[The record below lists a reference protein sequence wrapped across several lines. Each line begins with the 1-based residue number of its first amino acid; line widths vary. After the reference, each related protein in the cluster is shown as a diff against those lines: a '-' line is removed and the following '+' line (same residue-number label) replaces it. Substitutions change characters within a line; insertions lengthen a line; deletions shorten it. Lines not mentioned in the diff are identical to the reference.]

1 MTAGS
6 FGRALVATAALGVL
20 IDPAGAQ
27 AASRGASA
35 EEWCASDDGDLE
47 HARHCEVRDALAPA
61 GPLRVDARPNGG
73 IEVQGGARNDVRIQ
87 ARVVVV
93 AETDA
98 DAEALAGQIHVLT
111 DGTVRPEGPAQT
123 SRRHWSVSY
132 RLSVPTRSDLD
143 LTSMNGG
150 ISVSDVG
157 GTIRIETLNGGLSLD
172 SLSGDVRGRTTN
184 GGVRARL
191 AGRSWDGSGLDLATT
206 NGGVSLT
213 IPEDFDAHVE
223 TGTVNGQLDVDFPV
237 TVRGRV
243 DRRLSVD
250 LGRGG
255 APIRATTTN
264 GGVRLRRR

>member
-1 MTAGS
+1 MLA
-6 FGRALVATAALGVL
+6 ATAALGVL
-20 IDPAGAQ
+20 LDPA
-27 AASRGASA
+27 AARAGSRHASGDD
-35 EEWCASDDGDLE
+35 WCATDEGDL
-47 HARHCEVRDALAPA
+47 HARHCEVRETLAPA
-61 GPLRVDARPNGG
+61 GAVRVDARPNGG
-73 IEVQGGARNDVRIQ
+73 IEVQGGARSDVRIE
-87 ARVVVV
+87 ARVVAV
-93 AETDA
+93 AETEA
-98 DAEALAGQIHVLT
+98 EAEALAGQ
-111 DGTVRPEGPAQT
+111 VRVVTEGGVRAEGPAPT

-132 RLSVPTRSDLD
+132 RLSVPARSDLD

-157 GTIRIETLNGGLSLD
+157 GTIRLETLNGGLSLD
-172 SLSGDVRGRTTN
+172 SLSGDVSGRTTN
-184 GGVRARL
+184 GGVSATL
-191 AGRSWDGSGLDLATT
+191 AGRSWQGSGLDLTTT

-223 TGTVNGQLDVDFPV
+223 TGTVNGNLDVDFPV